1 MTKNKKTGKAESPDT
16 AEKQKDAEEKLRC
29 EEQRFLACVKYASDI
44 IVLLNLEGNITYIN
58 PAIESALGFKP
69 AEIIGI
75 GGFDLVHPDDLK
87 FLVDSFNTLAGD
99 ANALVIKSEIHL
111 RHKDGGWRTLEVA
124 GSNWVRNNV
133 VESVIFNYRD
143 ITERKQ
149 VADAL
154 LEREEQYRLITEN
167 TVDTITIFDMNLHI
181 VTYVS
186 PVIRNRRGFTVEEA
200 MSQTLNQMLTPE
212 SLERASK
219 LFADQIALESSET
232 ADSQRTVLI
241 ELEEYCKDGSTIW
254 VEVAA
259 TFLRD
264 NNFKPT
270 GILTLTRNI
279 TDRKRAEQ
287 RLKETLD
294 RLRKAFASTIKVM
307 VATIEMRDPYT
318 SGHQSRS
325 ADLARAIAMEMGL
338 DQDKIEGIRMAG
350 IIHDIGKLSVPAE
363 ILTKPSKLTSIEFS
377 LIQEHSRTGYE
388 MLKDLESP
396 WLLAEIIYQHHER
409 MNGSG
414 YPRNLKGDEILIESR
429 ILAVADV
436 VEAMASHRPYRP
448 TLGIEAAIEEIEK
461 NKGILYDD
469 TVVDACLKLFREK
482 GYQLQETE
490 KPIQ

>member
-1 MTKNKKTGKAESPDT
+1 MTKNKKTSKAKSPDT
-16 AEKQKDAEEKLRC
+16 AEKQKNTEEKLRY
-29 EEQRFLACVKYASDI
+29 EEQRFRACVAHSSDL

-58 PAIESALGFKP
+58 PAIESVLGFKP
-69 AEIIGI
+69 EEMIGA

-99 ANALVIKSEIHL
+99 ANAPVIKGEIHL
-111 RHKDGGWRTLEVA
+111 HHKDGGLRTLEVA
-124 GSNWVRNNV
+124 VSNLVHSNV
-133 VESVIFNYRD
+133 VESVIFNCHD
-143 ITERKQ
+143 ITERRQAAK
-149 VADAL
+149 AL

-186 PVIRNRRGFTVEEA
+186 PVIRNRRGYTVEEA
-200 MSQTLNQMLTPE
+200 TSQTLIQMLTPD

-219 LFADQIALESSET
+219 LFADQLALEASGT
-232 ADSQRTVLI
+232 ADPKRTLLI
-241 ELEEYCKDGSTIW
+241 ELEENCKDGSTIW

-264 NNFKPT
+264 NNSKPT
-270 GILTLTRNI
+270 GLLTLTRNI

-294 RLRKAFASTIKVM
+294 SLSKAFASTIKVM

-325 ADLARAIAMEMGL
+325 ADLAGAIAMEMGL
-338 DQDKIEGIRMAG
+338 DQDRIEGIRMAG
-350 IIHDIGKLSVPAE
+350 VIHDIGKLSVPAE

-396 WLLAEIIYQHHER
+396 WPLAEIIYQHHER

-414 YPRNLKGDEILIESR
+414 YPRNLKGDEILMESR

-448 TLGIEAAIEEIEK
+448 TLGIEAAVEEIEK
-461 NKGILYDD
+461 NKGILYDSA
-469 TVVDACLKLFREK
+469 VVNACLKLFREK
-482 GYQLQETE
+482 GYQLN
-490 KPIQ
+490 